1 MGPCAADAPAH
12 QCLRGSE
19 LAAAS
24 HQSAVPALHASFA
37 HGTVMGPGGA
47 PLPAQSSSQ
56 IQQPGAAL
64 WSTIPPLATQIG
76 GPAPAVAVPNPT
88 DAALAALFM
97 SQLAAMQAVT
107 QAAGL
112 PQLTTPPPAYVAQ
125 LTEGAPTRQPCST
138 SKAAAA
144 LNRDK
149 VWILYS
155 PSTLGSH
162 SPYPHILPPE
172 SATIHTRMLVMSAQA
187 SLRAS
192 LGHRCL
198 AGLGRGK
205 LGKGC
210 VD

>member
-1 MGPCAADAPAH
+1 
-12 QCLRGSE
+12 
-19 LAAAS
+19 
-24 HQSAVPALHASFA
+24 
-37 HGTVMGPGGA
+37 MGPGGA